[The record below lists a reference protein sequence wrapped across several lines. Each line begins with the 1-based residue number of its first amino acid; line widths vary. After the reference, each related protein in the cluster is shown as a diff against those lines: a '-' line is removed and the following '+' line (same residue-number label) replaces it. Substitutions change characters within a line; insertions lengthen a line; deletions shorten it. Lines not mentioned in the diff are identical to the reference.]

1 MKNFLPIFIV
11 VAMVSVAFVYKTH
24 AELSLNGVDAVSH
37 LTDDDSML
45 KQINLNDTETVSQN
59 DYVPPSETPVVT
71 REAIIANLN
80 DTLVQIERSTSSMSS
95 LGSLKAEDREA
106 FIKHVSPLLS
116 PDDMQWNFAKV
127 MEKLNALSRQCG
139 N

>member
-1 MKNFLPIFIV
+1 
-11 VAMVSVAFVYKTH
+11 MVSVAFAYKTH
-24 AELSLNGVDAVSH
+24 AELSMNGIDAVSH

-45 KQINLNDTETVSQN
+45 KNIDLDNAEPVSEN
-59 DYVPPSETPVVT
+59 DYVPPDETPVIT

-80 DTLVQIERSTSSMSS
+80 DTLVQIERSTSSM
-95 LGSLKAEDREA
+95 GSLASIKAEDREA

-116 PDDMQWNFAKV
+116 ADDMQWNFAKV